1 MEKLTLEDLDNL
13 RIEEMNADELRE
25 LLIRLEELYD
35 EISAMEPDEP
45 DDDEESDEYDEWLE
59 TVEDIDDLM
68 DDIQDRLERLS

>member
-13 RIEEMNADELRE
+13 RIEEMNDDELRE

-68 DDIQDRLERLS
+68 DDIQDRLEKLS